1 MSPRTIQ
8 HRRKRNRR
16 TPYFIL
22 DILIFLLIVSAT
34 IILWVSQKK
43 TQECSTEQMPQTIT
57 QSREQLKKT
66 SPQTKNVTTQT
77 AQSPQS
83 HQPALTNPPQ
93 QTPTAT
99 QQTQQKTDN
108 PPWNLTLVN
117 YNHPIPDQYQADLV
131 ELEGGE
137 RVDRRIYD
145 PLMNMLTD
153 AKQAN
158 LGKLPKVVSGYR
170 TQEKQQSLYD
180 EKIAKYK
187 QQGYDDR
194 EAIKQAEQW
203 VAVPGFSEHQ
213 LGFAVD
219 INGAAYDVY
228 LWLQQNSYKYG
239 FIFRYPGDK
248 TDITKVAEEVWHY
261 RYVGVEAASEMF
273 EQGLCLEEY
282 LAKLQQKTTP

>member
-1 MSPRTIQ
+1 MSQRTIQ
-8 HRRKRNRR
+8 RRRKRNRR
-16 TPYFIL
+16 TSYFIL

-34 IILWVSQKK
+34 IILWISQKN
-43 TQECSTEQMPQTIT
+43 TQQCSTEQMPQTVT
-57 QSREQLKKT
+57 QASRQAREELKKHP
-66 SPQTKNVTTQT
+66 PQPQKAAAQTTQF
-77 AQSPQS
+77 PQS
-83 HQPALTNPPQ
+83 APATTSIPPQ
-93 QTPTAT
+93 QTPSAT
-99 QQTQQKTDN
+99 YQAQQKTDN
-108 PPWNLTLVN
+108 QPWNLTLVN
-117 YNHPIPDQYQADLV
+117 YNHPIPDNYQADLV
-131 ELEGGE
+131 ELEDGE
-137 RVDRRIYD
+137 QIDKRIYD
-145 PLMNMLTD
+145 PLMNMLDD
-153 AKQAN
+153 ARQAN

-187 QQGYDDR
+187 QQGYEDR

-239 FIFRYPGDK
+239 FIFRYPGNK

-261 RYVGVEAASEMF
+261 RYVGVEAATEIF
-273 EQGLCLEEY
+273 NQGLCLEEY
-282 LAKLQQKTTP
+282 LARQ